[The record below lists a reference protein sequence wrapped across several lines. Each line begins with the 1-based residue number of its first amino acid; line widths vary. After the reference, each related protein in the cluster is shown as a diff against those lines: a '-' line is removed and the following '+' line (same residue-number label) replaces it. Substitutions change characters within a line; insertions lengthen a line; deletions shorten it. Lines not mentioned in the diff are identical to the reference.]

1 MISFGLSGWNNHDAL
16 YPPLTKDKLSA
27 YCVHFPIVELDSAF
41 YAVQPARNYEKWAR
55 VTPDEFSFVI
65 KAYQGMTGHL
75 RGGHPF
81 ENAAVMFEAFLGSI
95 RPVIVAGKL
104 KVVLFQYPPWFEC
117 NRQNVDAL
125 RYTRERMGDV
135 PVALEFRH
143 QSWFTPQMRE
153 KTLQFMER
161 EGWIHSIADE
171 PQAGKGSIPIV
182 LQPTSK
188 RLTLVRF
195 HGRNV
200 QGWNKTGGDE
210 EWREVRYLYRYSRE
224 ELLEWKARIEQL
236 QTQTEEI
243 CIIFNNNSGRD
254 AGPNAKELMALLGVK
269 YEGRVSGQLNLFD
282 QL

>member
-1 MISFGLSGWNNHDAL
+1 MIRFGLSGWNNHDAL

-55 VTPDEFSFVI
+55 VTPEEFSFVV

-81 ENAAVMFEAFLGSI
+81 ESAAAMFEAFLGSI
-95 RPVIVAGKL
+95 PT
-104 KVVLFQYPPWFEC
+104 VL
-117 NRQNVDAL
+117 
-125 RYTRERMGDV
+125 
-135 PVALEFRH
+135 H
-143 QSWFTPQMRE
+143 
-153 KTLQFMER
+153 
-161 EGWIHSIADE
+161 
-171 PQAGKGSIPIV
+171 
-182 LQPTSK
+182 PTSK

-200 QGWNKTGGDE
+200 QGWNKTGGEE

-224 ELLEWKARIEQL
+224 ELLEWKERIERL
-236 QTQTEEI
+236 QAETEEI
-243 CIIFNNNSGRD
+243 CVIFNNNSGRD
-254 AGPNAKELMALLGVK
+254 AGPNAKELMGLLGVE
-269 YEGRVSGQLNLFD
+269 YEGKVSGQLNLFD